1 MQTFYKYEEKRN
13 LLNTFFHKTYSNT
26 GLILIPITFYILL
39 NSWDINLNNMITQ
52 SFLLF
57 PVDTKDVKK
66 QKMKIISFNQILRNE
81 LTLSN
86 L

>member
-39 NSWDINLNNMITQ
+39 NSWDINLNTQ
-52 SFLLF
+52 SSLLF